1 MEFWLTMK
9 VIFLDFDGVINNY
22 TNLDNAVDYKCLS
35 ILKKIIA
42 LTGAKIVITSSNK
55 YPYQRNIGNI
65 PLKERRLYKEYLKP
79 LFVNGIDI
87 YDMTPL
93 VEENREKEIL
103 AYLEQH
109 KEIEEYLILDDDYC
123 MTSLCLHEIYI
134 DLMSGL
140 TENHINPALNILNGK
155 LEFYHDYINY
165 LEDEASRNK
174 RMNEKILK
182 LKL

>member
-1 MEFWLTMK
+1 MK

-22 TNLDNAVDYKCLS
+22 NNFDNAIDYKCLS

-42 LTGAKIVITSSNK
+42 LTGAKVVITSSNK

-79 LFVNGIDI
+79 LLENGIDI
-87 YDMTPL
+87 YDMTPF

-123 MTSLCLHEIYI
+123 MSSLCLHEIYI

-140 TENHINPALNILNGK
+140 TEDHINPALNILNGK
-155 LEFYHDYINY
+155 LEFYHDYIDY

-182 LKL
+182 LKLERK

>member
-1 MEFWLTMK
+1 MK

-22 TNLDNAVDYKCLS
+22 NNFDNAIDYKCLS
-35 ILKKIIA
+35 ILKKIIV
-42 LTGAKIVITSSNK
+42 LTGAKVVITSSNK
-55 YPYQRNIGNI
+55 
-65 PLKERRLYKEYLKP
+65 EYLKP
-79 LFVNGIDI
+79 LLENGIDI

-123 MTSLCLHEIYI
+123 MSSLCLHEIYI

-140 TENHINPALNILNGK
+140 T
-155 LEFYHDYINY
+155 
-165 LEDEASRNK
+165 
-174 RMNEKILK
+174 
-182 LKL
+182 